1 MSECV
6 CVPVKPVSRN
16 EEPYFSRAWNRFAQ
30 VEVQERRE
38 LCYFWSVGEHLSLA
52 VNEAS
57 KTLHYVYCALCE
69 LQNKLEPAAKKLKFF
84 NKCNKNQETASSS

>member
-1 MSECV
+1 MCVCVHAHERVCVRVCVYTHMRDRMSECV

-52 VNEAS
+52 VNEGDKQQFS
-57 KTLHYVYCALCE
+57 
-69 LQNKLEPAAKKLKFF
+69 F
-84 NKCNKNQETASSS
+84 